1 MRNNFKLTLLLMMV
15 LMNLQTGFS
24 QGQPVG
30 YVDPFIGTEG
40 PGHVFP
46 GASMPF
52 GMVKLGPDC
61 KGHSNPGYISGELIE
76 GFSHTHVSGTGG
88 GAKYGNIM
96 VAPRVGDIDLKDE
109 GSSYS
114 REKAEPGY
122 YAAYLNKQKVY
133 SELTVT
139 HNAGFHRYTFPESKK
154 SSLLIDAGHFLF
166 FGDQWG
172 EAQELVGSEIN
183 ILSATEV
190 EGYNRVRH
198 GWNFGGPY
206 TVYFYARLQKPA
218 QEMGTWKG
226 KDRYPAQKSQ
236 FDSGERTGGWFTFST
251 TDQEEVLL
259 KVGISFVSSQKAK
272 ANLENSI
279 PHWDFKQTR
288 QHAFESWNNLL
299 SKISIEASEEEKT
312 VFYTNLYHVF
322 LMPVD
327 RTGEN
332 PKWECDAPYYDDFY
346 AIWDTYRTS
355 HPLMTILLPDRQT
368 DMVKAL
374 LDIYKYED
382 YLPDARSGNYN
393 GRTQGGSNADVLIHD
408 AYVKGLDGIDYELA
422 LEAMLKNAEV
432 PPGGDERKEG
442 RGGLWD
448 YNRIGYVSTDYE
460 RAGSRTLEYSYCDY
474 CIAKLAEGLGKDE
487 IHDKYLEKASSWLNL
502 WDADYTSYGAN
513 GFIMPK
519 KANGQWHKNFSLE
532 RRAADG
538 GDVVIFDE
546 FTRGYWEAFFYE
558 SDAWEYSFFV
568 PHDANR
574 LIMACGGK
582 EAFIRRLDTFFINDF
597 FQVSNE
603 PGFLTP
609 HLYTYAGVYDKT
621 AHRLHQILND
631 NYHTGRDGLPGNDD
645 SGAMGAWFVFNAM
658 GIYPNA
664 GQDVYL
670 IGTPLFEE
678 VVINLPNDNTLRI
691 IANDLNDN
699 NYYIESAYLNGRS
712 LKRAWLKH
720 EEIASGGML
729 EFNMSDTPGKW
740 EITSVPPSMS
750 SKTE

>member
-1 MRNNFKLTLLLMMV
+1 MRNSFQQILILMIVSVNF
-15 LMNLQTGFS
+15 QTGYS
-24 QGQPVG
+24 HDQPVD

-40 PGHVFP
+40 QGHVFP

-61 KGHSNPGYISGELIE
+61 KGHSNPGYISGGIIE

-96 VAPRVGDIDLKDE
+96 VTPWVGNIDLNDE

-114 REKAEPGY
+114 REQAEPGY

-139 HNAGFHRYTFPESKK
+139 HNAGFHRYTFPESER
-154 SSLLIDAGHFLF
+154 SSLMIDAGHFLF

-172 EAQELVGSEIN
+172 EAQELVGSEIK
-183 ILSATEV
+183 IVSDTEI
-190 EGYNRVRH
+190 EGYSRVRH
-198 GWNFGGPY
+198 GWNFGGAY

-226 KDRYPAQKSQ
+226 KNRFPKHESQ
-236 FDSGERTGGWFTFST
+236 VDTGEKTGAWVTFST
-251 TDQEEVLL
+251 TEQEEVLL
-259 KVGISFVSSQKAK
+259 KVGISFVSLQKAK
-272 ANLENSI
+272 ANLEKDI
-279 PHWDFKQTR
+279 PHWDFERTR
-288 QHAFESWNNLL
+288 NNASKSWNDLL
-299 SKISIEASEEEKT
+299 SKISLEAGEEQKT
-312 VFYTNLYHVF
+312 VFYTNLYHVY

-332 PKWECDAPYYDDFY
+332 PKWTSDSPYYDDFY

-355 HPLMTILLPDRQT
+355 HPLMTILTPDRQI
-368 DMVKAL
+368 DMLNAL
-374 LDIYKYED
+374 LDIYVYEG

-408 AYVKGLDGIDYELA
+408 DYVKGLDGIDYELA

-432 PPGGDERKEG
+432 PPGGDERNEG

-487 IHDKYLEKASSWLNL
+487 IHDNYIQKASSWLNL
-502 WDADYTSYGAN
+502 WDGDYASHGAK

-519 KANGQWHKNFSLE
+519 KANGQWHKNLTLE
-532 RRAADG
+532 RRTADG
-538 GDVVIFDE
+538 GNVVFFDE

-582 EAFIRRLDTFFINDF
+582 EAFIQRLDTFFINDF

-609 HLYTYAGVYDKT
+609 HLYTYAGVHDKT
-621 AHRLHQILND
+621 AARLNQILD
-631 NYHTGRDGLPGNDD
+631 ENYHTGRDGLPGNDD
-645 SGAMGAWFVFNAM
+645 SGAMGAWFVFNSM
-658 GIYPNA
+658 GFYPNA

-678 VVINLPNDNTLRI
+678 VRI
-691 IANDLNDN
+691 HLSNEETFRIKANALSDN
-699 NYYIESAYLNGRS
+699 NYYIESAYLNGRP

-720 EEIASGGML
+720 EEITSGGKL
-729 EFNMSDTPGKW
+729 ELNMSDTPGKW
-740 EITSVPPSMS
+740 DINSVPPSLS
-750 SKTE
+750 SNTE